1 MSLTTLRKAIN
12 TVSFWGPAA
21 ILIGTGFLDN
31 SQTSLAIA
39 LMTINAG
46 LNAGSGIGSILTIID
61 MSPNHSGMLMAIVNG
76 IGNIFPLLTP
86 LLVGVIV
93 TDPVSTDHNRISHP

>member
-1 MSLTTLRKAIN
+1 MLCA
-12 TVSFWGPAA
+12 VEGQA
-21 ILIGTGFLDN
+21 
-31 SQTSLAIA
+31 
-39 LMTINAG
+39 TINAG